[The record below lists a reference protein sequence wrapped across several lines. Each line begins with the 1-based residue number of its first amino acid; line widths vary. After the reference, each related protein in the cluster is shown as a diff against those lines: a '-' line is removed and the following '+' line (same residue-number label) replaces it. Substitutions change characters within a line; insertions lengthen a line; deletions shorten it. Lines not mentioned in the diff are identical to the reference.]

1 MKKKSKTKKIKF
13 IILFL
18 ITLII
23 FITIFIKNHY
33 KFSENGNNIN
43 SKQSEEIVNDI
54 LNISSYKAEIE
65 MTVTG
70 NKNTS
75 KYKMTQAYTK
85 PNICTQEIIEPSNI
99 AGLKIMYN
107 ENTLYINNTNLNLE
121 TIYKDYPYI
130 AENIIW
136 LSDFINIYSND
147 NNKEIVEEKEEI
159 VLKCKKEGNKYNVY
173 YELNIDKKTGKPTKL
188 LIRDVNKKEVVYIV
202 YTKVEMSS

>member
-75 KYKMTQAYTK
+75 KYKMT
-85 PNICTQEIIEPSNI
+85 
-99 AGLKIMYN
+99 
-107 ENTLYINNTNLNLE
+107 
-121 TIYKDYPYI
+121 
-130 AENIIW
+130 
-136 LSDFINIYSND
+136 
-147 NNKEIVEEKEEI
+147 
-159 VLKCKKEGNKYNVY
+159 
-173 YELNIDKKTGKPTKL
+173 
-188 LIRDVNKKEVVYIV
+188 
-202 YTKVEMSS
+202 

>member
-1 MKKKSKTKKIKF
+1 
-13 IILFL
+13 
-18 ITLII
+18 
-23 FITIFIKNHY
+23 
-33 KFSENGNNIN
+33 
-43 SKQSEEIVNDI
+43 
-54 LNISSYKAEIE
+54 
-65 MTVTG
+65 
-70 NKNTS
+70 
-75 KYKMTQAYTK
+75 
-85 PNICTQEIIEPSNI
+85 
-99 AGLKIMYN
+99 MYN

>member
-65 MTVTG
+65 MTVT
-70 NKNTS
+70 
-75 KYKMTQAYTK
+75 
-85 PNICTQEIIEPSNI
+85 
-99 AGLKIMYN
+99 
-107 ENTLYINNTNLNLE
+107 
-121 TIYKDYPYI
+121 
-130 AENIIW
+130 
-136 LSDFINIYSND
+136 NIYSND